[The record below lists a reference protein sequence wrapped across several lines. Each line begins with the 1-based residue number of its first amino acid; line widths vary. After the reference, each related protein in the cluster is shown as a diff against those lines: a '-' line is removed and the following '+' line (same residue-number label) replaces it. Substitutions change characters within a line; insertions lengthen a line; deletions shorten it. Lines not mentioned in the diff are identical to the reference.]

1 MTAQTPPESLD
12 ALRDW
17 LRAAHR
23 GDVTAPFGRRSLQA
37 LERLLN
43 APQKVALGSIRDA
56 AQVAGVNASTLTRMA
71 RALGYEGF
79 PALQRVFRRE
89 LIDSPDYYTRHAD
102 TLMSDARR
110 LTHTPFI
117 QRFLEAEMATL
128 AQLLRQLDREAVE
141 AVARRL
147 IRARRVW
154 IQGGRQSRALSH
166 LFLYGLG
173 LLRPD
178 VSELSTADRGIAW
191 GLGQCRKGDV
201 LVVIGFAP
209 YTRSTLV
216 AAQEGRDRGLDILAL
231 TDSLT
236 GPLAAHASLCLTVPA
251 DSLFFS
257 NSQVAAVAAIQ
268 LILAQTAAL
277 MGPQA
282 RERLEA
288 YEDRV
293 NQLSQWL

>member
-1 MTAQTPPESLD
+1 M
-12 ALRDW
+12 
-17 LRAAHR
+17 
-23 GDVTAPFGRRSLQA
+23 
-37 LERLLN
+37 
-43 APQKVALGSIRDA
+43 
-56 AQVAGVNASTLTRMA
+56 
-71 RALGYEGF
+71 
-79 PALQRVFRRE
+79 
-89 LIDSPDYYTRHAD
+89 
-102 TLMSDARR
+102 
-110 LTHTPFI
+110 
-117 QRFLEAEMATL
+117 
-128 AQLLRQLDREAVE
+128 
-141 AVARRL
+141 
-147 IRARRVW
+147 
-154 IQGGRQSRALSH
+154 
-166 LFLYGLG
+166 
-173 LLRPD
+173 
-178 VSELSTADRGIAW
+178 
-191 GLGQCRKGDV
+191 

-216 AAQEGRDRGLDILAL
+216 AAQEGRDRGLDVLAL

-236 GPLAAHASLCLTVPA
+236 GPA